1 VRLSQNI
8 LPVYPS
14 KPYQGHKATADDT
27 KYLFRFLED
36 VKGVDMRP
44 YQEAFS
50 RIVGDRAGLLKMAM
64 WDEEELKE
72 VLEEALPDMPLM
84 MRFQLRKK
92 IMGL

>member
-1 VRLSQNI
+1 
-8 LPVYPS
+8 
-14 KPYQGHKATADDT
+14 
-27 KYLFRFLED
+27 
-36 VKGVDMRP
+36 MRP